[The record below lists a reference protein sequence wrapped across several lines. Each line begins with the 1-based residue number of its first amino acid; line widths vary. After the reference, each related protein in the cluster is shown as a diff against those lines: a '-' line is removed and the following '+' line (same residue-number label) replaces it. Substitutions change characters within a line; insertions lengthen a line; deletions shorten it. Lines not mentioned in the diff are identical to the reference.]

1 MIIRKCAHQS
11 SLSRRESLLV
21 RTLPAIRSY
30 FRFGTLIFQLQFSTA
45 NICLQS
51 ILQPEHTLSTLF
63 YLFLYNFNP
72 NQILYWSSGPN
83 SPSFGKACSVGNRHS
98 IYSNLDFLKSKY
110 FPHPKYPGSWVE
122 FINASYMFCFIFVF
136 TPHSRRFCC
145 QIIFMTSKHIP
156 NESIPKLTS
165 FSCLSFPTVYNL
177 CISLSHFE
185 GESGS
190 KNSTSFPCLFFWPLV
205 FKDTFSLKVC
215 HLFKFRSYPPWSQPP
230 MCKAVSPS
238 VSPRPWALPPSLTTC
253 PHSCAATQ
261 PGQSQYEH
269 FNICFSILAVFN
281 MVNPLSWTGSF
292 STGKAWAGCETWQQN
307 PMVGEQDISEF
318 WPSTVLTGTE
328 ISWRET
334 AWDNAEKRAN
344 LDKEDQYL
352 CTYPGRQKVTEHFWK
367 GKCLDQRDFRK
378 INLVMILGKRKT
390 TKSYLINH
398 KATLKSHLSRMCS
411 VSV

>member
-1 MIIRKCAHQS
+1 MAVKNDHQKVCPSVLPLQERVPACPHPS
-11 SLSRRESLLV
+11 SNQVL
-21 RTLPAIRSY
+21 
-30 FRFGTLIFQLQFSTA
+30 FQRFGTLIFQLRFSTA

-63 YLFLYNFNP
+63 YLSLYNFNP

-110 FPHPKYPGSWVE
+110 FPHPKYPGSWVG

-156 NESIPKLTS
+156 NESTPKLTS

-177 CISLSHFE
+177 CMSISHFE
-185 GESGS
+185 GGESGS

-215 HLFKFRSYPPWSQPP
+215 HLLKFRSYPPWPQPP

-238 VSPRPWALPPSLTTC
+238 VSPSPWALAISLTTC

-292 STGKAWAGCETWQQN
+292 SMDKAWAGCETMTTKPHGLGNRTFLRSGHQPYWRVQKFHEGKQHEI
-307 PMVGEQDISEF
+307 MLKRGQTWTKKISTF
-318 WPSTVLTGTE
+318 VLILGDKKSLKAFEKGNALTKE
-328 ISWRET
+328 IS
-334 AWDNAEKRAN
+334 
-344 LDKEDQYL
+344 
-352 CTYPGRQKVTEHFWK
+352 
-367 GKCLDQRDFRK
+367 GKW
-378 INLVMILGKRKT
+378 IW
-390 TKSYLINH
+390 
-398 KATLKSHLSRMCS
+398 
-411 VSV
+411 